1 MYVASYPVSTAS
13 FFCILEK
20 KTLFF
25 QHANKKLAV
34 ETGYEASMYVR
45 VVITISQSP
54 HSVDPPTITDQPT
67 ALTSVTRGDN
77 VTFSVVADGERLS
90 YSWLFQGAEL
100 LSNDTVIGVNTS
112 ELMIFDVH
120 DAVMG
125 NYQCVVSNAAGSVSS
140 DIVQLALGKYTAKQS
155 TCT

>member
-1 MYVASYPVSTAS
+1 
-13 FFCILEK
+13 
-20 KTLFF
+20 
-25 QHANKKLAV
+25 
-34 ETGYEASMYVR
+34 MYVR

-54 HSVDPPTITDQPT
+54 HSVDPPTITTQPT
-67 ALTSVTRGDN
+67 AMSSVSLGDN
-77 VTFSVVADGERLS
+77 ITFSVVADGESLS

-120 DAVMG
+120 DADMG

-140 DIVQLALGKYTAKQS
+140 DVVQLALGKYTVKQS
-155 TCT
+155 ACT